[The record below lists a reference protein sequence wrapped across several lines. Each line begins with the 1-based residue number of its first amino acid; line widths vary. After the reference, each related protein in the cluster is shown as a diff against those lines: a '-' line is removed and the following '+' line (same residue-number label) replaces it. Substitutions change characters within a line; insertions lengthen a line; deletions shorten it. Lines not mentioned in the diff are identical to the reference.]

1 MIVPSIWEQDTF
13 LTKLGPD
20 KESQMWCF
28 QDRGNRDVCL
38 IPEVTGIIQ
47 QEWRNSWSKSWCKPS
62 RLFYVSRCYRYERP
76 QQGRYRE
83 FTQIGVEVLG
93 SSDGQI
99 DQEVQLL
106 LQQCLR
112 TVGVQFEF
120 HDSVT
125 RGLSYY
131 VNKGFEASCACLGA
145 QKQVAGGGRYAE
157 GVGWAMG
164 VERVLLALDKQ
175 IPI

>member
-1 MIVPSIWEQDTF
+1 
-13 LTKLGPD
+13 
-20 KESQMWCF
+20 MWCF

-47 QEWRNSWSKSWCKPS
+47 QQWRDSWSKSWPKPS
-62 RLFYVSRCYRYERP
+62 KIFYVNRCYRYERP

-93 SSDGQI
+93 SDDTLW
-99 DQEVQLL
+99 DQQVQLL
-106 LQQCLR
+106 LKQCLD
-112 TVGVQFEF
+112 TVGVQYEF
-120 HDSVT
+120 CDSVT

-131 VNKGFEASCACLGA
+131 VNNGFEVECACLGA

-157 GVGWAMG
+157 GVGWAIG
-164 VERVLLALDKQ
+164 VERLQLALNTQ
-175 IPI
+175 LSAQNGACQPS

>member
-1 MIVPSIWEQDTF
+1 
-13 LTKLGPD
+13 
-20 KESQMWCF
+20 MWCF

-47 QEWRNSWSKSWCKPS
+47 QQWRDSWSKSWSKPS
-62 RLFYVSRCYRYERP
+62 KIFYVSRCYRYERP

-93 SSDGQI
+93 SDDTLW
-99 DQEVQLL
+99 DQQVQLL
-106 LQQCLR
+106 LKQCLD
-112 TVGVQFEF
+112 TVGVQYEF
-120 HDSVT
+120 CDSVT

-131 VNKGFEASCACLGA
+131 VNNGFEVECACLGA

-157 GVGWAMG
+157 GVGWAIG
-164 VERVLLALDKQ
+164 VERLQLALNTQ
-175 IPI
+175 QSAQLGAREPS